1 MFTFYLKLLQGEE
14 ELKENERKK
23 RKIVFLNSFSLVF

>member
-14 ELKENERKK
+14 ELKENQRKK